1 MDNKMILEKVCNRLD
16 LTYEECYEAIDLVMK
31 GKLDPNYVA
40 ALLTALKM
48 KGESITEIKACAMAM
63 RDNATTIDN
72 ASDAID
78 IVGTGGDNAQTF
90 NISTISSFIIA
101 ASGIKVAKHGNRS
114 VSSLCG
120 AADCF
125 EALGVNINTTS
136 LQAKEIL
143 DKTNMVFLFA
153 QIYHSSMKNVAP
165 IRKALGVRTIFNI
178 LGPLTN
184 PGKVNNI
191 ILGVYDEKL
200 LDVMANVC
208 KEMGL
213 KKAVIVHGEDG
224 LDEVTLTTT
233 TKMVILKDGEI
244 TRFTFDPHSYGFHLC
259 TRKDLKG
266 GTVSENKEIAL
277 GILDGSIKGPKRD
290 CVVINSAIA
299 IYLMKDD
306 YTLDDAIKEAELM
319 IDSKKALEKLNEYVR
334 ISNL

>member
-1 MDNKMILEKVCNRLD
+1 MDNKKVLEKVCNRED

-31 GKLDPNYVA
+31 GQLEQSYVA

-63 RDNATTIDN
+63 RDNALTLDN

-78 IVGTGGDNAQTF
+78 IVGTGGDNAHTF

-101 ASGIKVAKHGNRS
+101 ASGVKVAKHGNRS

-125 EALGVNINTTS
+125 EALGVNIKTT
-136 LQAKEIL
+136 KEEATKIL

-153 QIYHSSMKNVAP
+153 QIYHSSMKNVGP

-191 ILGVYDEKL
+191 VLGVYDEKL
-200 LDVMANVC
+200 LEVMAKVC

-213 KKAVIVHGEDG
+213 KKAVIVHGDDG

-244 TRFTFDPHSYGFHLC
+244 TKFTFDPHSYGFDLC
-259 TRKDLKG
+259 TRKDLEG
-266 GTVSENKEIAL
+266 GTVEENKEIAL
-277 GILDGSIKGPKRD
+277 GILNGTIKGPKRN
-290 CVVINSAIA
+290 CVIINSAIA
-299 IYLMKDD
+299 IYLMKDN
-306 YTLDDAIKEAELM
+306 YTLDDAIKEATLM
-319 IDSKKALEKLNEYVR
+319 IDSKKALEKLNEYVKA
-334 ISNL
+334 SNI